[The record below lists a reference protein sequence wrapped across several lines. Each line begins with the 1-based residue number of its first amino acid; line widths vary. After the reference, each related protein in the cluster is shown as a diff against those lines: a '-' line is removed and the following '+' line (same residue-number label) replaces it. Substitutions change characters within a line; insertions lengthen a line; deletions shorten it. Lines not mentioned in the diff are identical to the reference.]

1 MKQQWT
7 ITMMVGYVIDI
18 KIYIQ
23 RFWRSRLESQ
33 TSDKRINVLVLI
45 TAMDRAGAE
54 TMMMNYLRHIDRNKI
69 HMDFVLNREYESEYE
84 KEIKE
89 FREKIMNK

>member
-1 MKQQWT
+1 M
-7 ITMMVGYVIDI
+7 
-18 KIYIQ
+18 
-23 RFWRSRLESQ
+23 ESQ
-33 TSDKRINVLVLI
+33 TNDKRINVLVLI

-69 HMDFVLNREYESEYE
+69 HMDFVLNREYESDYE

-89 FREKIMNK
+89 LGSRVYHLSPISSSFV